1 MSLSNV
7 LKDRVSIQVKTTVL
21 GALGETVI
29 WAPVET
35 RNARVANLSTRALLH
50 YQQTETNATH
60 MITFRGSVSL
70 ALDDNRF
77 LWKGKTFEPVE
88 PPKEQANST
97 TIVVREV

>member
-1 MSLSNV
+1 MSLSNI
-7 LKDRVSIQVKTTVL
+7 LKDRVTIQVKTALL
-21 GALGETVI
+21 GAMGETVT

-35 RNARVANLSTRALLH
+35 RFARVANLSTQALIH

-60 MITFRGSVSL
+60 TITFRGSVSL
-70 ALDDNRF
+70 ALDSNRF

-88 PPKEQANST
+88 PPKEQAKST